1 MVGRARV
8 TGTIAVGTIAVG
20 IVALMTACSG
30 EGGGLLAPTNLNDS
44 TLNLTVD
51 GATCPGLTSVTVF
64 VDGTRLGDVRPGDSG
79 IRKTVRVGDHAVSAA
94 GWIPQFVTVA
104 QNGARYTSY
113 CHPSNTPYNPPTGL
127 K

>member
-1 MVGRARV
+1 MVVGRARV
-8 TGTIAVGTIAVG
+8 TGTIAVG
-20 IVALMTACSG
+20 IVALMTGCSAESG
-30 EGGGLLAPTNLNDS
+30 NFFGPSNLNDG

-79 IRKTVRVGDHAVSAA
+79 IQKTVRMGDHVVSAA
-94 GWIPQFVTVA
+94 GWIPQLVTVP
-104 QNGARYTSY
+104 QNGFHFTFY
-113 CHPSNTPYNPPTGL
+113 CQLNNTPLNPPTGL

>member
-30 EGGGLLAPTNLNDS
+30 ESGGLLGPANLDA

-79 IRKTVRVGDHAVSAA
+79 IRKTVRMGDHTVSAA
-94 GWIPQFVTVA
+94 GWTPQLVTVP
-104 QNGARYTSY
+104 QNGARYTFY
-113 CHPSNTPYNPPTGL
+113 CQPNNTPHNPPTGL